1 MGGAIHFWTSGSGDC
16 SIGTGLLFSRRGNA
30 AADAGLAKIL
40 LSVCLDVPGLDSGT
54 AEFLAGKRAFHG
66 VLGTGGLAADRVA
79 IVWGVDLRLFLGDV
93 ELLFVAE
100 VDLSHAGGAVS
111 GGIRDAAAW
120 LWRVRA
126 VCAGVVCIEKSVV
139 ARGAQN

>member
-1 MGGAIHFWTSGSGDC
+1 M
-16 SIGTGLLFSRRGNA
+16 
-30 AADAGLAKIL
+30 L
-40 LSVCLDVPGLDSGT
+40 LSVCLDVARVDIGT
-54 AEFLAGKRAFHG
+54 AESLVRKRAFHG
-66 VLGTGGLAADRVA
+66 IFGTGGLAADRVA
-79 IVWGVDLRLFLGDV
+79 IGLGVDLRILLGDV

-100 VDLSHAGGAVS
+100 VDLSHARGAVS

-139 ARGAQN
+139 ARSAQ